1 MKFVVAACLSS
12 FLITQHINIC
22 AEIDSSS
29 FYWIINIDNW
39 NCRLQEIKVYR
50 EHKTKLYKLKYKI
63 WLYQNISLT
72 IIFIN
77 LAYLGYGL
85 EFLWIGMHPKMLV
98 YGNYFDATGTTK
110 LNISFTSIPNCCHIK
125 MHNNLVCISVYNLKD
140 YSCTL
145 RTNAHNIRIII
156 FLKNWVVLFFVAA
169 DLQLHHC
176 PLHAQIVQNSIL
188 IAFSLFYFAF
198 LQLNHLYN
206 LIQLLQ
212 KYKDC
217 DRE

>member
-22 AEIDSSS
+22 VEIDSSS

-50 EHKTKLYKLKYKI
+50 EPKTKLYK
-63 WLYQNISLT
+63 QNISLT
-72 IIFIN
+72 IIDMNI
-77 LAYLGYGL
+77 AYLDHGL

-125 MHNNLVCISVYNLKD
+125 INNILVCISACNLKD

-145 RTNAHNIRIII
+145 RANAHNIRIII
-156 FLKNWVVLFFVAA
+156 
-169 DLQLHHC
+169 
-176 PLHAQIVQNSIL
+176 
-188 IAFSLFYFAF
+188 
-198 LQLNHLYN
+198 
-206 LIQLLQ
+206 
-212 KYKDC
+212 
-217 DRE
+217 

>member
-22 AEIDSSS
+22 VEIDSST

-50 EHKTKLYKLKYKI
+50 EHKTKLYKLKSKI

-77 LAYLGYGL
+77 LAYLGYGF

-125 MHNNLVCISVYNLKD
+125 INNILVCISACNLND

-145 RTNAHNIRIII
+145 RANAHNIRIII
-156 FLKNWVVLFFVAA
+156 YLKIEWFR
-169 DLQLHHC
+169 
-176 PLHAQIVQNSIL
+176 
-188 IAFSLFYFAF
+188 SL
-198 LQLNHLYN
+198 
-206 LIQLLQ
+206 LLQ
-212 KYKDC
+212 ICSFIIVLCMHKLC
-217 DRE
+217 RI